1 MVKDL
6 YAKVWQHIKKNKQY
20 AYKANK
26 ERKLLRFELE
36 DWVWVHIQKEK
47 LPKQIKSKLMP
58 REDGSFHITKK
69 INNNAYKVDLLGEYE
84 VSATFNVSDLSLF
97 DVGWDDTIQLIPK
110 KSVVVLVGPI
120 TRAKAKKFKE
130 AFNRLL

>member
-1 MVKDL
+1 
-6 YAKVWQHIKKNKQY
+6 
-20 AYKANK
+20 
-26 ERKLLRFELE
+26 
-36 DWVWVHIQKEK
+36 VHIQKEK

-84 VSATFNVSDLSLF
+84 VSATFNVFDLSLF

-110 KSVVVLVGPI
+110 K
-120 TRAKAKKFKE
+120 
-130 AFNRLL
+130 